1 MSAPDYQSAFF
12 PAPTEPSAGSSEPP
26 VRTSPSL
33 QALNGRP
40 APGSGLRR
48 QWTHSPRDVQAI
60 ALADQRESLLL
71 AQPARFAGHFAGA
84 ASAVGA
90 AGAAGGAGGA
100 SAASAPNAASGAN
113 PASIATAAPAP
124 TPTPAPAPASAPAR
138 TTAIPQT
145 TVMPNAVP
153 NNLSAAQTAEPAVTP
168 DAGQT
173 QTINS
178 AFYAQPDDD
187 YADADDG
194 YDEENYADDY
204 STDAD
209 GYDNGNNEG
218 DNEYDAPQAYGP
230 EADYPEA
237 DYPEADNS
245 APRSPRVISSN
256 VAYQPDDDEEEQEG
270 GPYSPE
276 GDYPQGQPYSQPA
289 HYPQQP
295 GPYPQQPQ
303 QPQQL
308 QQPELYPQPQEP
320 QEEPSGLALKLLLAI
335 PFAFLGAVSPAWAL
349 IVGTVI
355 LWLVT
360 IRGKAAITAMNLRH
374 DHGGISVRSD
384 GVHIALALPWYAV
397 QSFFSVLSPAAL
409 WAIILAVVNY
419 IATKLLAIP
428 AIWLS
433 PQMSSA
439 LLTRLARFFALPL
452 ISGEVFSMASLI
464 MALTSAG
471 CWLLAC
477 TLTSRWSARS
487 RGFQALWASM
497 RFAVSHLA
505 HNSLS
510 DSPKNAESVD
520 PHSRPAHSRVA
531 GILVLVL
538 LLGFAISS
546 VGVATNTQM
555 MDWTPVAM
563 NGADNLEQ

>member
-1 MSAPDYQSAFF
+1 MSAPDYQSTFS
-12 PAPTEPSAGSSEPP
+12 PAPVEPGAGSSEPP

-84 ASAVGA
+84 
-90 AGAAGGAGGA
+90 
-100 SAASAPNAASGAN
+100 
-113 PASIATAAPAP
+113 
-124 TPTPAPAPASAPAR
+124 PAR

-145 TVMPNAVP
+145 TVMPNAMQ
-153 NNLSAAQTAEPAVTP
+153 NNLSAAQTAEPAATA
-168 DAGQT
+168 DAEQT

-209 GYDNGNNEG
+209 GYSTDADDYSTDADGYDNGNNED
-218 DNEYDAPQAYGP
+218 DNEYDNPQAYG
-230 EADYPEA
+230 PEA

-256 VAYQPDDDEEEQEG
+256 VAYQPADDEEEQEG
-270 GPYSPE
+270 
-276 GDYPQGQPYSQPA
+276 
-289 HYPQQP
+289 

-303 QPQQL
+303 QPQQ
-308 QQPELYPQPQEP
+308 PEPYAQPQEP

-397 QSFFSVLSPAAL
+397 RSFFSVLSPAAL

-419 IATKLLAIP
+419 IATKLLVIP

-452 ISGEVFSMASLI
+452 ISGEVFSVASLI

-471 CWLLAC
+471 CWLLASS
-477 TLTSRWSARS
+477 LTSRWSARS
-487 RGFQALWASM
+487 RGFQALWASI

-510 DSPKNAESVD
+510 DSPKNAESGD
-520 PHSRPAHSRVA
+520 FRARPEHSRLA
-531 GILVLVL
+531 GILVLVVL
-538 LLGFAISS
+538 LAFAISC
-546 VGVATNTQM
+546 VGVVTNTPV
-555 MDWTPVAM
+555 MDWTPVVM
-563 NGADNLEQ
+563 NGS

>member
-1 MSAPDYQSAFF
+1 MSAPDYQSAFS
-12 PAPTEPSAGSSEPP
+12 PAPVEPGAGSSEPP

-48 QWTHSPRDVQAI
+48 QWTHSLRDVQAI

-84 ASAVGA
+84 A
-90 AGAAGGAGGA
+90 GAAGGAGGA

-113 PASIATAAPAP
+113 PASIATPPP

-145 TVMPNAVP
+145 TVMPNAMQ
-153 NNLSAAQTAEPAVTP
+153 NNLSAAQTAEPAATA

-209 GYDNGNNEG
+209 GYDNGNNED
-218 DNEYDAPQAYGP
+218 DNEYDTPQAYGP
-230 EADYPEA
+230 EADYPQA

-256 VAYQPDDDEEEQEG
+256 VAYQPADDEEEQEG
-270 GPYSPE
+270 GPYPLE
-276 GDYPQGQPYSQPA
+276 GDYPPA
-289 HYPQQP
+289 
-295 GPYPQQPQ
+295 QQPQ
-303 QPQQL
+303 QPE
-308 QQPELYPQPQEP
+308 PYAQPQEP

-349 IVGTVI
+349 IVGIVI

-397 QSFFSVLSPAAL
+397 QSFFSVLSPAVL

-433 PQMSSA
+433 PQMSST

-452 ISGEVFSMASLI
+452 ISGEVFSVASLI

-510 DSPKNAESVD
+510 DSPKNAESAD

>member
-1 MSAPDYQSAFF
+1 MSAPDYQSAFS
-12 PAPTEPSAGSSEPP
+12 PASREPAAGSSEPP

-84 ASAVGA
+84 A
-90 AGAAGGAGGA
+90 GAAGGAGGA

-113 PASIATAAPAP
+113 PASIATPTP

-145 TVMPNAVP
+145 TVMPNAMQ
-153 NNLSAAQTAEPAVTP
+153 NNLSAAQTAEPAATA

-204 STDAD
+204 STD
-209 GYDNGNNEG
+209 
-218 DNEYDAPQAYGP
+218 
-230 EADYPEA
+230 
-237 DYPEADNS
+237 
-245 APRSPRVISSN
+245 RSPRVISSN
-256 VAYQPDDDEEEQEG
+256 VAYQPADDEEEQE
-270 GPYSPE
+270 
-276 GDYPQGQPYSQPA
+276 
-289 HYPQQP
+289 P

-303 QPQQL
+303 QPQQ
-308 QQPELYPQPQEP
+308 PEPYAQPQEP

-397 QSFFSVLSPAAL
+397 RSFFSVLSPAAL

-419 IATKLLAIP
+419 IATKLLVIP

-452 ISGEVFSMASLI
+452 ISGEVFSVASLI

-520 PHSRPAHSRVA
+520 PHSRPDHSRMA

>member
-1 MSAPDYQSAFF
+1 MSAPDYQSAFS
-12 PAPTEPSAGSSEPP
+12 PAPVEPGAGSSEPP

-84 ASAVGA
+84 AGGTGGVGA
-90 AGAAGGAGGA
+90 A
-100 SAASAPNAASGAN
+100 SAAN
-113 PASIATAAPAP
+113 PAFIDAPAP

-145 TVMPNAVP
+145 TVMPHAMQ
-153 NNLSAAQTAEPAVTP
+153 NNLSAAYEPAQTAEPAATD

-178 AFYAQPDDD
+178 AFYAQPDND
-187 YADADDG
+187 YADEGYNSDAD
-194 YDEENYADDY
+194 YDDSDYADDY

-209 GYDNGNNEG
+209 DYDDAGNDEG
-218 DNEYDAPQAYGP
+218 ENEYD
-230 EADYPEA
+230 D
-237 DYPEADNS
+237 PEADNS
-245 APRSPRVISSN
+245 APRSPRIISSN
-256 VAYQPDDDEEEQEG
+256 IAYQPADDEEEQEG
-270 GPYSPE
+270 VPYSPE
-276 GDYPQGQPYSQPA
+276 GDYPQQPA
-289 HYPQQP
+289 QY
-295 GPYPQQPQ
+295 
-303 QPQQL
+303 PQQL
-308 QQPELYPQPQEP
+308 QQPEPYAQPQEP

-397 QSFFSVLSPAAL
+397 QSFFSVLSPAVL

-452 ISGEVFSMASLI
+452 ISGEVFSVASLI

-510 DSPKNAESVD
+510 DSPKNAESAD

>member
-1 MSAPDYQSAFF
+1 MSAQDYQSAFS
-12 PAPTEPSAGSSEPP
+12 PAPVEPAAGSSEPP

-71 AQPARFAGHFAGA
+71 AQPAR
-84 ASAVGA
+84 
-90 AGAAGGAGGA
+90 
-100 SAASAPNAASGAN
+100 
-113 PASIATAAPAP
+113 
-124 TPTPAPAPASAPAR
+124 

-145 TVMPNAVP
+145 TVMPNAMQ
-153 NNLSAAQTAEPAVTP
+153 NNLSAAQTAEPAATA

-218 DNEYDAPQAYGP
+218 DNEYDTPRAYGP
-230 EADYPEA
+230 EDDYSEA
-237 DYPEADNS
+237 DYPDADNS

-256 VAYQPDDDEEEQEG
+256 VAYQPADDEEEQEG

-276 GDYPQGQPYSQPA
+276 GDYPQAQPYSQPT

-295 GPYPQQPQ
+295 SPYPQ

-308 QQPELYPQPQEP
+308 QQPEPYTQPQES

-452 ISGEVFSMASLI
+452 ISGEVFSVASLI

-510 DSPKNAESVD
+510 DSPKNAESAD
-520 PHSRPAHSRVA
+520 PHSRPAHSRMA

>member
-1 MSAPDYQSAFF
+1 MSAPDYQSAFS
-12 PAPTEPSAGSSEPP
+12 PASREPAAGSSEPP

-84 ASAVGA
+84 A
-90 AGAAGGAGGA
+90 GAAGGAGGA

-113 PASIATAAPAP
+113 PASIATPAP

-145 TVMPNAVP
+145 TVMPNAMQ
-153 NNLSAAQTAEPAVTP
+153 NNLSAAYEPAQTAESAATP

-178 AFYAQPDDD
+178 AFYAQPNDD
-187 YADADDG
+187 YADEGHNSDADYGDS
-194 YDEENYADDY
+194 DYADDY
-204 STDAD
+204 DDA
-209 GYDNGNNEG
+209 GNNEG
-218 DNEYDAPQAYGP
+218 ENEYDA
-230 EADYPEA
+230 
-237 DYPEADNS
+237 PEADNS
-245 APRSPRVISSN
+245 APRSPRIISSN
-256 VAYQPDDDEEEQEG
+256 IAYQPADDEEEQEG
-270 GPYSPE
+270 GPY
-276 GDYPQGQPYSQPA
+276 
-289 HYPQQP
+289 PQQP
-295 GPYPQQPQ
+295 AQYPQQPQ
-303 QPQQL
+303 QPE
-308 QQPELYPQPQEP
+308 PYAQPQEP

-452 ISGEVFSMASLI
+452 ISGEVFSVASLI

-510 DSPKNAESVD
+510 DSPKNAESAD
-520 PHSRPAHSRVA
+520 SHSRPAHSRVA

>member
-1 MSAPDYQSAFF
+1 MSAPDYQSAFS
-12 PAPTEPSAGSSEPP
+12 PAPVEPGAGSSEPP

-84 ASAVGA
+84 
-90 AGAAGGAGGA
+90 
-100 SAASAPNAASGAN
+100 
-113 PASIATAAPAP
+113 
-124 TPTPAPAPASAPAR
+124 PAR

-145 TVMPNAVP
+145 TVMPNAMQ
-153 NNLSAAQTAEPAVTP
+153 NNLSAAQTAEPAATA

-194 YDEENYADDY
+194 YDEENCADDY

-209 GYDNGNNEG
+209 D
-218 DNEYDAPQAYGP
+218 
-230 EADYPEA
+230 
-237 DYPEADNS
+237 S
-245 APRSPRVISSN
+245 APRSPRIISSN
-256 VAYQPDDDEEEQEG
+256 VAYQPADDEEEQEG

-276 GDYPQGQPYSQPA
+276 GDYPQAQPYSQPA

-295 GPYPQQPQ
+295 GPYTQQPQ

-308 QQPELYPQPQEP
+308 QQPEPYAQPQEP

-452 ISGEVFSMASLI
+452 ISGEVFSVASLI
-464 MALTSAG
+464 MAITSAG

-510 DSPKNAESVD
+510 DSPKNAESAD
-520 PHSRPAHSRVA
+520 PHSRPAHSCVA

-563 NGADNLEQ
+563 NSADNLEQ

>member
-1 MSAPDYQSAFF
+1 MSAPDYQSAFS
-12 PAPTEPSAGSSEPP
+12 PASREPAAGSSEPP

-60 ALADQRESLLL
+60 AVADQRELLLL
-71 AQPARFAGHFAGA
+71 AQPARFAGHFA
-84 ASAVGA
+84 GA

-113 PASIATAAPAP
+113 PASIATPTP

-145 TVMPNAVP
+145 TVMPNAMQ
-153 NNLSAAQTAEPAVTP
+153 NNLSATQTAEPATTA

-194 YDEENYADDY
+194 YDEKNYADDY

-209 GYDNGNNEG
+209 DYDE
-218 DNEYDAPQAYGP
+218 
-230 EADYPEA
+230 
-237 DYPEADNS
+237 DNS

-256 VAYQPDDDEEEQEG
+256 VAYQPADDEEEQEG

-276 GDYPQGQPYSQPA
+276 GDYLQAQPYSQPA

-303 QPQQL
+303 QL
-308 QQPELYPQPQEP
+308 QQPEPYAQPQEP

-433 PQMSSA
+433 PQMSSV

-452 ISGEVFSMASLI
+452 ISGEVFSVASLI

-520 PHSRPAHSRVA
+520 PHSRPDHSRMA

>member
-1 MSAPDYQSAFF
+1 MSAPDYQSAFS
-12 PAPTEPSAGSSEPP
+12 PAPVEPGAGSSEPP

-84 ASAVGA
+84 
-90 AGAAGGAGGA
+90 
-100 SAASAPNAASGAN
+100 
-113 PASIATAAPAP
+113 
-124 TPTPAPAPASAPAR
+124 PAR

-145 TVMPNAVP
+145 TVMPNAMQ
-153 NNLSAAQTAEPAVTP
+153 NNLSAAQTAEPAATA

-178 AFYAQPDDD
+178 AFYAQPDD
-187 YADADDG
+187 
-194 YDEENYADDY
+194 Y

-209 GYDNGNNEG
+209 GYDNANNED
-218 DNEYDAPQAYGP
+218 DNEYDTPQAYG
-230 EADYPEA
+230 PEA

-256 VAYQPDDDEEEQEG
+256 VAYQPADDEEEQEG

-276 GDYPQGQPYSQPA
+276 GDYPQAQPYA
-289 HYPQQP
+289 
-295 GPYPQQPQ
+295 
-303 QPQQL
+303 
-308 QQPELYPQPQEP
+308 QPQEP

-419 IATKLLAIP
+419 IATKLLTIP

-433 PQMSSA
+433 PQMSSV

-452 ISGEVFSMASLI
+452 ISGEVFSVASLI

-510 DSPKNAESVD
+510 DSPKNAESAD
-520 PHSRPAHSRVA
+520 PHSRLAHSRVA
-531 GILVLVL
+531 GILVLIL

-563 NGADNLEQ
+563 NGADNLKQ

>member
-1 MSAPDYQSAFF
+1 MSAPDYQSAFS
-12 PAPTEPSAGSSEPP
+12 PASREPAAGSSEPP

-84 ASAVGA
+84 PV
-90 AGAAGGAGGA
+90 
-100 SAASAPNAASGAN
+100 
-113 PASIATAAPAP
+113 
-124 TPTPAPAPASAPAR
+124 R

-145 TVMPNAVP
+145 TVMPNAMQ
-153 NNLSAAQTAEPAVTP
+153 NNLSAAQTAEPAATA

-218 DNEYDAPQAYGP
+218 DNEYDIPQAYG
-230 EADYPEA
+230 PEA

-256 VAYQPDDDEEEQEG
+256 VAYQPADDEEEQEG
-270 GPYSPE
+270 GLYSPE
-276 GDYPQGQPYSQPA
+276 GAY
-289 HYPQQP
+289 
-295 GPYPQQPQ
+295 PQ

-308 QQPELYPQPQEP
+308 QQPEPYAQPQEP

-452 ISGEVFSMASLI
+452 ISGEVFSVASLI

-510 DSPKNAESVD
+510 DSPKNAESAD

>member
-1 MSAPDYQSAFF
+1 MSTPDYQSAFS
-12 PAPTEPSAGSSEPP
+12 PASREPAAGSSEPP

-33 QALNGRP
+33 QALNGRT

-60 ALADQRESLLL
+60 AVADQRESLLL

-84 ASAVGA
+84 A
-90 AGAAGGAGGA
+90 GGAGGA
-100 SAASAPNAASGAN
+100 SAASAPNAASGAI
-113 PASIATAAPAP
+113 PASIATPTP

-145 TVMPNAVP
+145 TVMPNAMQ
-153 NNLSAAQTAEPAVTP
+153 NNLSAAQTAEPAATA

-194 YDEENYADDY
+194 YDE
-204 STDAD
+204 
-209 GYDNGNNEG
+209 
-218 DNEYDAPQAYGP
+218 
-230 EADYPEA
+230 
-237 DYPEADNS
+237 DNS

-256 VAYQPDDDEEEQEG
+256 VAYQPADDEEEQEG
-270 GPYSPE
+270 GPYSLE
-276 GDYPQGQPYSQPA
+276 DDYPQAQPYS
-289 HYPQQP
+289 
-295 GPYPQQPQ
+295 Q

-308 QQPELYPQPQEP
+308 QQPEPYAQPQEP

-452 ISGEVFSMASLI
+452 ISGEVFSVASLI

-510 DSPKNAESVD
+510 DSPKNAESAD

>member
-1 MSAPDYQSAFF
+1 MSAPDYQSAFS
-12 PAPTEPSAGSSEPP
+12 PAPVEPGAGSSEPP

-84 ASAVGA
+84 A
-90 AGAAGGAGGA
+90 GGAGGVGAA
-100 SAASAPNAASGAN
+100 SAAN
-113 PASIATAAPAP
+113 PAFIDAPAP
-124 TPTPAPAPASAPAR
+124 TPTPAPAPASAPAH

-145 TVMPNAVP
+145 TVMPNAMQ
-153 NNLSAAQTAEPAVTP
+153 NNLSAAYEPAQTAEPAATA

-178 AFYAQPDDD
+178 AFYAQPDND
-187 YADADDG
+187 YADEGHNSDADYGDS
-194 YDEENYADDY
+194 DYADDY

-209 GYDNGNNEG
+209 DYDDAGNDEG
-218 DNEYDAPQAYGP
+218 ENEYDGP
-230 EADYPEA
+230 EADDLEGGYPEA
-237 DYPEADNS
+237 NYPEVDNS
-245 APRSPRVISSN
+245 APRSPRIISSN
-256 VAYQPDDDEEEQEG
+256 IAYQPADDEEEQEAG
-270 GPYSPE
+270 SYSQA
-276 GDYPQGQPYSQPA
+276 GDYPQAQP
-289 HYPQQP
+289 YPQQP
-295 GPYPQQPQ
+295 GPYPQQL
-303 QPQQL
+303 QQL
-308 QQPELYPQPQEP
+308 QQPEPYAQPQES

-349 IVGTVI
+349 IVGIVI

-397 QSFFSVLSPAAL
+397 QSFFSVLSPAVL

-433 PQMSSA
+433 PQMSST

-452 ISGEVFSMASLI
+452 ISGEIFSVASLI

-510 DSPKNAESVD
+510 DSPKNAESAD

-546 VGVATNTQM
+546 VGVATNTQV

>member
-1 MSAPDYQSAFF
+1 MSAPDYQSAFS
-12 PAPTEPSAGSSEPP
+12 PASREPAAGSSEPP

-84 ASAVGA
+84 
-90 AGAAGGAGGA
+90 
-100 SAASAPNAASGAN
+100 
-113 PASIATAAPAP
+113 
-124 TPTPAPAPASAPAR
+124 PAR

-145 TVMPNAVP
+145 TVMPNAMQ
-153 NNLSAAQTAEPAVTP
+153 NNLSAAQTAEPAATA

-209 GYDNGNNEG
+209 SYDNGNTEG
-218 DNEYDAPQAYGP
+218 DNEYDILQAYGP
-230 EADYPEA
+230 EADYPAA

-256 VAYQPDDDEEEQEG
+256 VAYQPADDEEEQEG

-276 GDYPQGQPYSQPA
+276 GDYPQ
-289 HYPQQP
+289 
-295 GPYPQQPQ
+295 

-308 QQPELYPQPQEP
+308 QQPEPYAQPQEP

-397 QSFFSVLSPAAL
+397 QSLFSVLSPAVL

-433 PQMSSA
+433 PQMSST

-452 ISGEVFSMASLI
+452 ISGEVFSVASLI

-510 DSPKNAESVD
+510 DSPKNAESAD

-563 NGADNLEQ
+563 DGADNLEQ

>member
-1 MSAPDYQSAFF
+1 MSAPDYQSAFS
-12 PAPTEPSAGSSEPP
+12 PAPVEPGAGSSEPP

-84 ASAVGA
+84 A
-90 AGAAGGAGGA
+90 GAAGGAGGA
-100 SAASAPNAASGAN
+100 SAASAASGAN
-113 PASIATAAPAP
+113 PASIATPTP

-145 TVMPNAVP
+145 TVMPNAMQ
-153 NNLSAAQTAEPAVTP
+153 NNLSAAQTAEPAATA

-209 GYDNGNNEG
+209 GYDNGNNED
-218 DNEYDAPQAYGP
+218 DNEYDTPQAYGP

-256 VAYQPDDDEEEQEG
+256 VAYQPADDEEE
-270 GPYSPE
+270 
-276 GDYPQGQPYSQPA
+276 
-289 HYPQQP
+289 QQP

-303 QPQQL
+303 QPQQ
-308 QQPELYPQPQEP
+308 PEPYAQPQEP

-397 QSFFSVLSPAAL
+397 RSFFSVLSPAAL

-439 LLTRLARFFALPL
+439 LLTHLARFFALPL
-452 ISGEVFSMASLI
+452 ISGEVFSVASLI

-520 PHSRPAHSRVA
+520 PHSRPDHSRMA
-531 GILVLVL
+531 GTLVLVL

>member
-1 MSAPDYQSAFF
+1 MSAPDYQSAFS
-12 PAPTEPSAGSSEPP
+12 PASREPAAGSSEPP

-60 ALADQRESLLL
+60 AVADQRESLLL

-84 ASAVGA
+84 A
-90 AGAAGGAGGA
+90 GAAGGAGGA
-100 SAASAPNAASGAN
+100 SAASAPNVVSGAN
-113 PASIATAAPAP
+113 PASIATPTP

-145 TVMPNAVP
+145 TVMPNTLQ
-153 NNLSAAQTAEPAVTP
+153 NNLSAAQTAEPAATA

-187 YADADDG
+187 YADDI
-194 YDEENYADDY
+194 
-204 STDAD
+204 
-209 GYDNGNNEG
+209 
-218 DNEYDAPQAYGP
+218 PQAYGP

-237 DYPEADNS
+237 DNS
-245 APRSPRVISSN
+245 TPRSPRVISSN
-256 VAYQPDDDEEEQEG
+256 VAYQPADDEEEDEEEQED
-270 GPYSPE
+270 GPYSPD
-276 GDYPQGQPYSQPA
+276 GDYPQAQPYSQPA
-289 HYPQQP
+289 HYPHQP
-295 GPYPQQPQ
+295 GLYPQ

-308 QQPELYPQPQEP
+308 QQPEPYAQPQEP

-452 ISGEVFSMASLI
+452 ISGEVFSVASLI

-510 DSPKNAESVD
+510 DSPKNAESAD

>member
-1 MSAPDYQSAFF
+1 MSAPDYQSTFF

-84 ASAVGA
+84 
-90 AGAAGGAGGA
+90 
-100 SAASAPNAASGAN
+100 
-113 PASIATAAPAP
+113 
-124 TPTPAPAPASAPAR
+124 PAR

-145 TVMPNAVP
+145 TVMPNAMQ
-153 NNLSAAQTAEPAVTP
+153 NNLSAAQTAEPAATF

-194 YDEENYADDY
+194 Y
-204 STDAD
+204 
-209 GYDNGNNEG
+209 
-218 DNEYDAPQAYGP
+218 
-230 EADYPEA
+230 
-237 DYPEADNS
+237 EADNS

-256 VAYQPDDDEEEQEG
+256 VAYQPADDEEEQEG
-270 GPYSPE
+270 GPYSLE
-276 GDYPQGQPYSQPA
+276 GDYPQAQPYSQPA
-289 HYPQQP
+289 DYPQQP
-295 GPYPQQPQ
+295 GLYPQ

-308 QQPELYPQPQEP
+308 QQPEPYAQPQEP

-397 QSFFSVLSPAAL
+397 RSFFSVLSPAAL

-452 ISGEVFSMASLI
+452 ISGEVFSVASLI

-510 DSPKNAESVD
+510 DSPKNAESAD

>member
-1 MSAPDYQSAFF
+1 MSAPDYQSAFS
-12 PAPTEPSAGSSEPP
+12 PASREPAAGSSEPP

-84 ASAVGA
+84 
-90 AGAAGGAGGA
+90 
-100 SAASAPNAASGAN
+100 
-113 PASIATAAPAP
+113 
-124 TPTPAPAPASAPAR
+124 PAR

-145 TVMPNAVP
+145 TVMPNAMQ
-153 NNLSAAQTAEPAVTP
+153 NNLSAAQTAEPAATA
-168 DAGQT
+168 DAEQT

-194 YDEENYADDY
+194 YDE
-204 STDAD
+204 
-209 GYDNGNNEG
+209 
-218 DNEYDAPQAYGP
+218 
-230 EADYPEA
+230 
-237 DYPEADNS
+237 DNS

-256 VAYQPDDDEEEQEG
+256 VAYQPADDEEEQEG
-270 GPYSPE
+270 GPYSLE
-276 GDYPQGQPYSQPA
+276 GDYPQAQPYSQPA

-295 GPYPQQPQ
+295 GLYPQ

-308 QQPELYPQPQEP
+308 QQPEPYAQQQEP
-320 QEEPSGLALKLLLAI
+320 QEEPSGLTLKLLLAI

-452 ISGEVFSMASLI
+452 ISGEVFSVASLI

-510 DSPKNAESVD
+510 DSPKNAESAD

>member
-1 MSAPDYQSAFF
+1 MSAPDYQSTFS
-12 PAPTEPSAGSSEPP
+12 PAPVEPGAGSSEPP

-84 ASAVGA
+84 
-90 AGAAGGAGGA
+90 
-100 SAASAPNAASGAN
+100 
-113 PASIATAAPAP
+113 
-124 TPTPAPAPASAPAR
+124 PAR

-145 TVMPNAVP
+145 TVMPNAMQ
-153 NNLSAAQTAEPAVTP
+153 NNLSAAQTAEPAATA

-209 GYDNGNNEG
+209 GYDNGNNED
-218 DNEYDAPQAYGP
+218 DNEYDTPQAYG
-230 EADYPEA
+230 PEA

-256 VAYQPDDDEEEQEG
+256 VAYQPADDEEEQE
-270 GPYSPE
+270 
-276 GDYPQGQPYSQPA
+276 
-289 HYPQQP
+289 P

-303 QPQQL
+303 QPQQ
-308 QQPELYPQPQEP
+308 PEPYAQPQEP

-384 GVHIALALPWYAV
+384 SVHIALALPWYAV
-397 QSFFSVLSPAAL
+397 RSFFSVLSPAAL

-419 IATKLLAIP
+419 IATKLLVIP

-452 ISGEVFSMASLI
+452 ISGAVFSVASLI

-520 PHSRPAHSRVA
+520 PHSRPDHSRMA
-531 GILVLVL
+531 GTLVLVL

>member
-1 MSAPDYQSAFF
+1 M
-12 PAPTEPSAGSSEPP
+12 
-26 VRTSPSL
+26 
-33 QALNGRP
+33 
-40 APGSGLRR
+40 
-48 QWTHSPRDVQAI
+48 
-60 ALADQRESLLL
+60 
-71 AQPARFAGHFAGA
+71 
-84 ASAVGA
+84 
-90 AGAAGGAGGA
+90 
-100 SAASAPNAASGAN
+100 
-113 PASIATAAPAP
+113 
-124 TPTPAPAPASAPAR
+124 
-138 TTAIPQT
+138 
-145 TVMPNAVP
+145 
-153 NNLSAAQTAEPAVTP
+153 
-168 DAGQT
+168 
-173 QTINS
+173 
-178 AFYAQPDDD
+178 
-187 YADADDG
+187 
-194 YDEENYADDY
+194 
-204 STDAD
+204 
-209 GYDNGNNEG
+209 
-218 DNEYDAPQAYGP
+218 
-230 EADYPEA
+230 
-237 DYPEADNS
+237 
-245 APRSPRVISSN
+245 
-256 VAYQPDDDEEEQEG
+256 
-270 GPYSPE
+270 
-276 GDYPQGQPYSQPA
+276 
-289 HYPQQP
+289 
-295 GPYPQQPQ
+295 
-303 QPQQL
+303 
-308 QQPELYPQPQEP
+308 
-320 QEEPSGLALKLLLAI
+320 
-335 PFAFLGAVSPAWAL
+335 
-349 IVGTVI
+349 GTVI

-384 GVHIALALPWYAV
+384 SVHIALALPWYAV
-397 QSFFSVLSPAAL
+397 RSFFSVLSPAAL

-452 ISGEVFSMASLI
+452 ISGEVFSVASLI

-510 DSPKNAESVD
+510 DSPKNAESGD
-520 PHSRPAHSRVA
+520 FRARPEHSRMA

>member
-1 MSAPDYQSAFF
+1 MSAPDYQSAFS
-12 PAPTEPSAGSSEPP
+12 PASREPAAGSSEPP

-71 AQPARFAGHFAGA
+71 AQPARFAGHFAGT
-84 ASAVGA
+84 ASA
-90 AGAAGGAGGA
+90 AGAAAGGA

-113 PASIATAAPAP
+113 PASIATPTP

-145 TVMPNAVP
+145 TVMPNAMQ
-153 NNLSAAQTAEPAVTP
+153 NNLSAAQTAEPAATA

-178 AFYAQPDDD
+178 AFYAHPDDD

-204 STDAD
+204 SDAD

-218 DNEYDAPQAYGP
+218 DNEYNTPQAYGP

-245 APRSPRVISSN
+245 TPRSPRVISSN
-256 VAYQPDDDEEEQEG
+256 VAYQPADDEEEQEG

-276 GDYPQGQPYSQPA
+276 GDYPQAQPYSQPA

-303 QPQQL
+303 QL
-308 QQPELYPQPQEP
+308 KQPEPYAQPQEP

-452 ISGEVFSMASLI
+452 ISGEVFSVASLI

-510 DSPKNAESVD
+510 DSPKNAESAD

>member
-1 MSAPDYQSAFF
+1 MSAPDYQSAFS
-12 PAPTEPSAGSSEPP
+12 PASREPATGSSEPP

-60 ALADQRESLLL
+60 AVADQRESLLL
-71 AQPARFAGHFAGA
+71 AQ
-84 ASAVGA
+84 
-90 AGAAGGAGGA
+90 
-100 SAASAPNAASGAN
+100 
-113 PASIATAAPAP
+113 
-124 TPTPAPAPASAPAR
+124 PAR

-145 TVMPNAVP
+145 TVMPNAMQ
-153 NNLSAAQTAEPAVTP
+153 NNLSAAQTAEPAATF

-187 YADADDG
+187 YTDADDG
-194 YDEENYADDY
+194 YDEENCADDY

-209 GYDNGNNEG
+209 GYDE
-218 DNEYDAPQAYGP
+218 
-230 EADYPEA
+230 
-237 DYPEADNS
+237 DNS

-256 VAYQPDDDEEEQEG
+256 VAYQPADNEEEQEG
-270 GPYSPE
+270 GPYSLE
-276 GDYPQGQPYSQPA
+276 GDYPQAQPYSQPA

-303 QPQQL
+303 QL
-308 QQPELYPQPQEP
+308 QQPEPYAQPQEP

-452 ISGEVFSMASLI
+452 ISGEVFSVASLI

-510 DSPKNAESVD
+510 DSPKNAESAD
-520 PHSRPAHSRVA
+520 PLSRPAHSRVA